1 MTEQKREGLIIRLQ
15 IKDER
20 GRVVGEVD
28 AVSLKGLLSLAHDEE
43 LRSVRTRIVEL
54 PSAQNGQRAVIKAF
68 VRTKRGVFSG
78 TGDATPEN
86 VNPEVSGH
94 TIRIAESRAIAR
106 ALRLAVNIG
115 EVAIEELGSLASRSS
130 TAPQGDRANGS
141 GWRKHREATGQ
152 APLDEARVPDRF
164 RGRDDRPTEVAE
176 GDKRAMSG
184 EQRKLL
190 YRLAFSLGETRESS
204 TTRVLTALGVERLE
218 WATRGMAS
226 KAIDALKAEVAKH
239 RANGNGRSNGHS
251 SGAQRHG

>member
-1 MTEQKREGLIIRLQ
+1 MTEQKREGLIVRLH

-20 GRVVGEVD
+20 GRVVGEVE

-54 PSAQNGQRAVIKAF
+54 PSAQNGQRAVIRAF

-94 TIRIAESRAIAR
+94 TIRIAESRAVAR

-130 TAPQGDRANGS
+130 PAPQGDRANGS

-152 APLDEARVPDRF
+152 APLDETRAPERL
-164 RGRDDRPTEVAE
+164 RGRDDRPTEIAE

-204 TTRVLTALGVERLE
+204 TARVLAALGVERLE

-251 SGAQRHG
+251 NGAASHG

>member
-1 MTEQKREGLIIRLQ
+1 MTEQKRDGLIIRLQ

-20 GRVVGEVD
+20 GRVVGEVE

-43 LRSVRTRIVEL
+43 LRTVRTGIVEL

-94 TIRIAESRAIAR
+94 TIRVAESRAIAR

-115 EVAIEELGSLASRSS
+115 EVAIEELGSLASRPSS
-130 TAPQGDRANGS
+130 APQGDRANGS
-141 GWRKHREATGQ
+141 GWRKHRETTGQ
-152 APLDEARVPDRF
+152 APLDETRAPERF
-164 RGRDDRPTEVAE
+164 RGRDDRPTEAAE
-176 GDKRAMSG
+176 GDQRAMSG

-204 TTRVLTALGVERLE
+204 TACVLTALGVERLE

-226 KAIDALKAEVAKH
+226 RAIDALKVEVAKH
-239 RANGNGRSNGHS
+239 RANRNGRSNGHS
-251 SGAQRHG
+251 NGAASHG

>member
-1 MTEQKREGLIIRLQ
+1 MASNREGLIIRLQ
-15 IKDER
+15 LKDER

-43 LRSVRTRIVEL
+43 LRSVRTRIIEL

-94 TIRIAESRAIAR
+94 TIRVAESRAIAR

-115 EVAIEELGSLASRSS
+115 EVAIEELGLPVSRASS
-130 TAPQGDRANGS
+130 APQRDRANGA
-141 GWRKHREATGQ
+141 GWRRHREASGQ
-152 APLDEARVPDRF
+152 PSLDDARPPERF

-176 GDKRAMSG
+176 GDNRAMSG
-184 EQRKLL
+184 EQRKFL
-190 YRLAFSLGETRESS
+190 YRLAFNLGETRESS
-204 TTRVLTALGVERLE
+204 TARVLSVLGVERLE

-226 KAIDALKAEVAKH
+226 KAIDALKEEVARH
-239 RANGNGRSNGHS
+239 HLNGNGRTNGHS
-251 SGAQRHG
+251 NGAASHG